1 MRNYKAKNKPTLS
14 SRTGWKVINKIVHF
28 RATALKEC
36 FPINTHMKK
45 YSSRYGIEPSFR
57 V

>member
-1 MRNYKAKNKPTLS
+1 MRNYKTKIKPTLS

-36 FPINTHMKK
+36 FPINIKK